1 MHEETT
7 NHEQSR
13 VATDCPNEHLVMC
26 GRCKN
31 CAHWEGQEYE
41 GMKTCDHDSVSIG
54 YYGTPQDVGPA
65 GLLIEGDEGWGWYT
79 GPEFGC
85 IHFKQKNT

>member
-1 MHEETT
+1 M
-7 NHEQSR
+7 SKP
-13 VATDCPNEHLVMC
+13 PNTC

-31 CAHWEGQEYE
+31 CAHWSGESHDGFR
-41 GMKTCDHDSVSIG
+41 TCEQPLAYVG
-54 YYGTPQDVGPA
+54 YYQKAKDTEPN

-85 IHFKQKNT
+85 VNFVPADE